1 LIDEFTTTYGRDGKT
16 LRSLAELFV
25 DYGEGYSR
33 SGPLMARTGRPRGQP
48 ATIGYLMNQACLIAR
63 QRSPE
68 LVTSA
73 IRDRYSSAARCRK
86 A

>member
-1 LIDEFTTTYGRDGKT
+1 MPIAAQPV
-16 LRSLAELFV
+16 AEVLT
-25 DYGEGYSR
+25 D
-33 SGPLMARTGRPRGQP
+33 
-48 ATIGYLMNQACLIAR
+48 LMNQACLIAR